1 MENPYAT
8 PRTDPEAPVPAESFL
23 ATLPRFSTWY
33 VVGLTIVTL
42 GIYLLFL
49 AYRRTRQLNALLP
62 PERTIGMGFMV
73 ITLGLMVSAFP
84 LAVAIELYP
93 RAEALLLVDALANLA
108 GGVLMLIWAFRFR
121 ERLRQHVNAHGVFPR
136 IGSILTFFL
145 QFIYLQ
151 YKINQLKDSAPA
163 VPLKA

>member
-33 VVGLTIVTL
+33 VVGLAIITL
-42 GIYLLFL
+42 GFYLLFL

-62 PERTIGMGFMV
+62 PESTIGMGFMLT
-73 ITLGLMVSAFP
+73 TLGLVVLSLP
-84 LAVAIELYP
+84 LAVLVELNP
-93 RAEALLLVDALANLA
+93 HSQELVLLDALANIA
-108 GGVLMLIWAFRFR
+108 GGILTLVWAFRFR
-121 ERLRQHVNAHGVFPR
+121 ERLRQHVNTHGVSTR
-136 IGSILTFFL
+136 IGPILTFFL

-163 VPLKA
+163 APLKA